1 MTMLNSI
8 RRFYHRSIRRQLILG
23 IALVHAVLMSIFVF
37 DVVNEQ
43 KGLWQQQALESGQA
57 LAYTLAIN
65 SSSWV
70 LANDVEGL
78 HEILQAQTNYPG
90 LHYAMVLSPELKVLA
105 HSDPKNCHCLGRYSN
120 DSLSLSVSERPHRS
134 KVLLQNTD
142 ILEVASPIFFK
153 NSQLIGWVRISVS
166 QQALQNNITLA
177 IYKGLFYTLL
187 AILTGT
193 IFAILIARGLTQGLQ
208 TLVDVAQ
215 QVRGG
220 NLQIRTQMNRH
231 DELGILGNY
240 FNEMLEVI
248 QSSEQQLYKRE
259 ERLELALRGA
269 NDGIWDWQ
277 LHNDSIYVSS
287 RWKQMLGIEETIFDC
302 RFNRWQQHIHPNDLE
317 NMLQDLQKHLRG
329 ETALYENMHR
339 ARHQNGRYLWF
350 LMRGIALRD
359 KDGVAYRVVGT
370 YSDITERKRME
381 EAFLAL
387 AQSTYPELT
396 ALLQRCL
403 TSLTAAYN
411 APYAW
416 IAVFSNAQQTHL
428 KTLAFWKQNHFAE
441 TLSYPVQNAPCAQ
454 ALNLKSTQV
463 IHKLS
468 EGYPDL
474 ELFKRLHIESYVVTP
489 LVSPNTGKN
498 LGIIAVMH
506 QQQLEPSQ
514 WTKLL
519 LEIYAQ
525 RIAFELEREQAGQ
538 SLERAKTEAE
548 IANRAKTE
556 FLAKMSHEIRTP
568 MNGIFGMTELLESTT
583 LDEQQHTYV
592 SIIQESTEKLL
603 EIINDILDFSSLES
617 GHLQFVYEE
626 FDLMHSVEETLK
638 LFRAVAEKKQL
649 ELTYHLNSDVPTYL
663 RGDARRLQQM
673 LSNLLSNAMKFT
685 QQGEVALF
693 ISRVRDLNDKVELR
707 FEVQDSGIG
716 ISPDVQARLFR
727 SFSQADNSLSR
738 QYGGMGLGL
747 MITKHLAN
755 KMGGSIGMRSTQG
768 KGSIFWVNAQ
778 LEKSKNSPLIPTV
791 QALCEQQVIL
801 LDSNKAQSELLRP
814 QLQQWGMKVLW
825 VEHDGERALE
835 RLQQMNLPCQPFVAI
850 VDQAIPPHSNGLTF
864 VQACRADT
872 RLPKFPVILL
882 AEQQEH
888 FSSRELAA
896 LGIVAQLNKPLSL
909 TQLRTRLIHLM
920 HTRQNYLASKEENAD
935 AAQPTT
941 KLMPQ
946 PQIKILIVEDSPLN
960 CDVIYDMLQHLGYQ
974 ADVVHNGQEALERLE
989 VQDYD
994 LVFMDC
1000 EMPVLDGYSATRA
1013 IREREQRE
1021 GKNHT
1026 PIIAL
1031 TAHAM
1036 LEHRIASEE
1045 AGMDDHVTKPLR
1057 LHTLRKVLE
1066 RWAHP
1071 TLGVVIPTSITTLS
1085 LLDYSMV
1092 QELATATGVTL
1103 DKLVQGFNAY
1113 IQQEIHQLMP
1123 LLLAQDFERLRR
1135 SAHRLKGES
1144 LQIGAN
1150 LLGDACKD
1158 LEHAAQQ
1165 QQFAESQ
1172 QALQHLDEILAQFV
1186 QLVEQGQSV

>member
-1 MTMLNSI
+1 
-8 RRFYHRSIRRQLILG
+8 
-23 IALVHAVLMSIFVF
+23 
-37 DVVNEQ
+37 
-43 KGLWQQQALESGQA
+43 
-57 LAYTLAIN
+57 
-65 SSSWV
+65 
-70 LANDVEGL
+70 
-78 HEILQAQTNYPG
+78 
-90 LHYAMVLSPELKVLA
+90 
-105 HSDPKNCHCLGRYSN
+105 
-120 DSLSLSVSERPHRS
+120 
-134 KVLLQNTD
+134 
-142 ILEVASPIFFK
+142 
-153 NSQLIGWVRISVS
+153 
-166 QQALQNNITLA
+166 
-177 IYKGLFYTLL
+177 
-187 AILTGT
+187 
-193 IFAILIARGLTQGLQ
+193 
-208 TLVDVAQ
+208 
-215 QVRGG
+215 
-220 NLQIRTQMNRH
+220 
-231 DELGILGNY
+231 
-240 FNEMLEVI
+240 
-248 QSSEQQLYKRE
+248 
-259 ERLELALRGA
+259 
-269 NDGIWDWQ
+269 
-277 LHNDSIYVSS
+277 
-287 RWKQMLGIEETIFDC
+287 
-302 RFNRWQQHIHPNDLE
+302 
-317 NMLQDLQKHLRG
+317 
-329 ETALYENMHR
+329 
-339 ARHQNGRYLWF
+339 
-350 LMRGIALRD
+350 
-359 KDGVAYRVVGT
+359 
-370 YSDITERKRME
+370 
-381 EAFLAL
+381 
-387 AQSTYPELT
+387 
-396 ALLQRCL
+396 
-403 TSLTAAYN
+403 
-411 APYAW
+411 
-416 IAVFSNAQQTHL
+416 
-428 KTLAFWKQNHFAE
+428 
-441 TLSYPVQNAPCAQ
+441 
-454 ALNLKSTQV
+454 
-463 IHKLS
+463 
-468 EGYPDL
+468 
-474 ELFKRLHIESYVVTP
+474 
-489 LVSPNTGKN
+489 
-498 LGIIAVMH
+498 MH
-506 QQQLEPSQ
+506 QQQLEPPQ

-525 RIAFELEREQAGQ
+525 RIAFELERDHAGQ
-538 SLERAKTEAE
+538 SLQRAKTEAE

-617 GHLQFVYEE
+617 GHLQFVHEE
-626 FDLMHSVEETLK
+626 FDLQHAIDETLK
-638 LFRAVAEKKQL
+638 LFHAVAEKKQL
-649 ELTYHLNSDVPTYL
+649 ELTYHLNTDVPIYL

-747 MITKHLAN
+747 MITKHLAQ

-768 KGSIFWVNAQ
+768 KGSIFWVNAR
-778 LEKSKNSPLIPTV
+778 LEKSKNSPLIPPV
-791 QALCEQQVIL
+791 EALCEQAVII
-801 LDSNKAQSELLRP
+801 LDNNQAQSELLQP

-825 VEHDGERALE
+825 TEHDGECALK
-835 RLQQMNLPCQPFVAI
+835 RLQQDYPCQAFVVI
-850 VDQAIPPHSNGLTF
+850 VAQAIPPHSNGLTF

-872 RLPKFPVILL
+872 HLPKFPVILL
-882 AEQQEH
+882 TEQQEH

-909 TQLRTRLIHLM
+909 TQLRTSLINLM
-920 HTRQNYLASKEENAD
+920 HTRQNYLAMQEGKTT
-935 AAQPTT
+935 AAQPHA
-941 KLMPQ
+941 KSAIQ
-946 PQIKILIVEDSPLN
+946 AQIKILIVEDSPLN

-974 ADVVHNGQEALERLE
+974 ADVVHNGQQALERLE

-1021 GKNHT
+1021 GKNRT

-1036 LEHRIASEE
+1036 LEHRLASEE

-1071 TLGVVIPTSITTLS
+1071 VLGTASLVNTTPS
-1085 LLDYSMV
+1085 LLDENMV
-1092 QELATATGVTL
+1092 QELAAATGVSV

-1113 IQQEIHQLMP
+1113 IQQEIHQLAP
-1123 LLLAQDFERLRR
+1123 LLLAQDFEHLRR

-1150 LLGDACKD
+1150 LLGDACKE

-1172 QALQHLDEILAQFV
+1172 QALQHLDEILTQFMK
-1186 QLVEQGQSV
+1186 LVEQGQSV

>member
-1 MTMLNSI
+1 
-8 RRFYHRSIRRQLILG
+8 
-23 IALVHAVLMSIFVF
+23 MSIFVF

-43 KGLWQQQALESGQA
+43 KGLWQQQALESGHA
-57 LAYTLAIN
+57 LAYTLAVN
-65 SSSWV
+65 SSTWV
-70 LANDVEGL
+70 LGNDVEGL

-90 LHYAMVLSPELKVLA
+90 LRYAMVLSPELKVLA
-105 HSDPKNCHCLGRYSN
+105 HSESKNCACLGRYT
-120 DSLSLSVSERPHRS
+120 DDPLSLSLLKPPYRS
-134 KVLLQNTD
+134 KNLLQNAEV
-142 ILEVASPIFFK
+142 LELASPIFFRE
-153 NSQLIGWVRISVS
+153 NQLIGWVRISVS
-166 QQALQNNITLA
+166 QHQLQQNITEA
-177 IYKGLFYTLL
+177 TYKGLFYTVL

-193 IFAILIARGLTQGLQ
+193 IFAIFIARGLTQGLQ

-220 NLQIRTQMNRH
+220 NLQVRTQMNRH
-231 DELGILGNY
+231 DELGILGND

-277 LHNDSIYVSS
+277 LHNDSMYVSS
-287 RWKQMLGIEETIFDC
+287 RWKQMLGVEETIFDC
-302 RFNRWQQHIHPNDLE
+302 RFSSWQQHIHPSDLE

-339 ARHQNGRYLWF
+339 ARHQSGRYLWF

-359 KDGVAYRVVGT
+359 KDGKAYRVVGT

-387 AQSTYPELT
+387 VQSTFPELT

-403 TSLTAAYN
+403 TSLTSAYN

-428 KTLAFWKQNHFAE
+428 KTLAFWKQNHFADS
-441 TLSYPVQNAPCAQ
+441 LSYPVQNTPCAQ
-454 ALNLKSTQV
+454 ALELKSTQV
-463 IHKLS
+463 IHHVN
-468 EGYPDL
+468 ERYTEL
-474 ELFKRLHIESYVVTP
+474 EIFKRLYIESYIVTP
-489 LVSPNTGKN
+489 LISPNTEKN

-538 SLERAKTEAE
+538 SLQRAKTDAE

-568 MNGIFGMTELLESTT
+568 MNGIFGMTELLESTS

-592 SIIQESTEKLL
+592 AIIQESTEKLL

-617 GHLQFVYEE
+617 GHLQFVHEE
-626 FDLMHSVEETLK
+626 FDLQHSIEETLK
-638 LFRAVAEKKQL
+638 LFQAIAEKKQL
-649 ELTYHLNSDVPTYL
+649 ELSYHLNADVPLYL

-685 QQGEVALF
+685 QQGEVSLF
-693 ISRVRDLNDKVELR
+693 ISRIRDLNDKVELR

-747 MITKHLAN
+747 MITKHLAQ

-768 KGSIFWVNAQ
+768 KGSIFWVNAR
-778 LEKSKNSPLIPTV
+778 LEKSKNSPLIPPV
-791 QALCEQQVIL
+791 EALCEQNVII
-801 LDSNKAQSELLRP
+801 LDSNLVQSELLKP

-825 VEHDGERALE
+825 IEHDGERALQH
-835 RLQQMNLPCQPFVAI
+835 LQRMEFPCQPFVAI
-850 VDQAIPPHSNGLTF
+850 VDQAIPPQSNGLTF
-864 VQACRADT
+864 VHACRADA

-882 AEQQEH
+882 TDQQKN

-896 LGIVAQLNKPLSL
+896 LGVVEQLSKPLSL
-909 TQLRTRLIHLM
+909 TQLRTSLIHLM
-920 HTRQNYLASKEENAD
+920 HTRQNYLATQEENTT
-935 AAQPTT
+935 AAQPTVA
-941 KLMPQ
+941 LSAQ
-946 PQIKILIVEDSPLN
+946 LEIKILIVEDSPLN

-974 ADVVHNGQEALERLE
+974 ADVVHDGQQALDRLAA
-989 VQDYD
+989 QDYD

-1000 EMPVLDGYSATRA
+1000 EMPVLDGYSATRE
-1013 IREREQRE
+1013 IRAREQRE
-1021 GKNHT
+1021 GKKHT
-1026 PIIAL
+1026 PIVAL

-1066 RWAHP
+1066 HWAHP
-1071 TLGVVIPTSITTLS
+1071 ALGTETPACMSTAPS
-1085 LLDYSMV
+1085 LLDEGMV
-1092 QELATATGVTL
+1092 QELATATGVTV

-1113 IQQEIHQLMP
+1113 IQQEIHRLAP
-1123 LLLAQDFERLRR
+1123 LLQAQDFEQLRR

-1150 LLGDACKD
+1150 LLGDACKE

>member
-1 MTMLNSI
+1 MLNSI

-57 LAYTLAIN
+57 LAYTLAVN
-65 SSSWV
+65 SSSWI
-70 LANDVEGL
+70 LGNDVEGL

-90 LHYAMVLSPELKVLA
+90 LRYAMVLSPELKVLA
-105 HSDPKNCHCLGRYSN
+105 HSEAKTCLCLGRYT
-120 DSLSLSVSERPHRS
+120 DDALSLNLLKPPYRS
-134 KVLLQNTD
+134 KTLLHNAD
-142 ILEVASPIFFK
+142 ILELASPVFFRE
-153 NSQLIGWVRISVS
+153 NQLIGWVRISVS
-166 QQALQNNITLA
+166 QAELQHNITQA
-177 IYKGLFYTLL
+177 IYKGLFYTSL

-193 IFAILIARGLTQGLQ
+193 IFAIFLARGLTQGLQ

-220 NLQIRTQMNRH
+220 NLQVRTNMHRH
-231 DELGILGNY
+231 DELGILAND

-277 LHNDSIYVSS
+277 LHNDSMYVSS
-287 RWKQMLGIEETIFDC
+287 RWKQMLGIEEAIFDS
-302 RFNRWQQHIHPNDLE
+302 RFSSWQQHIHPDDLE
-317 NMLQDLQKHLRG
+317 NVLQDLQKHLRG
-329 ETALYENMHR
+329 DTALYENMHR
-339 ARHQNGRYLWF
+339 ARHYSGRYLWF
-350 LMRGIALRD
+350 LIRGIALRD
-359 KDGVAYRVVGT
+359 KEGKAYRVVGT

-387 AQSTYPELT
+387 AQSTFPELT

-403 TSLTAAYN
+403 TSLTSAYN

-428 KTLAFWKQNHFAE
+428 KTLAFWKQNHFADS
-441 TLSYPVQNAPCAQ
+441 LSYPVQNTPCAQ

-463 IHKLS
+463 IHHVS
-468 EGYPDL
+468 ERYP
-474 ELFKRLHIESYVVTP
+474 ESEIFKRLHIESYVVTP
-489 LVSPNTGKN
+489 LISPNTGKN

-514 WTKLL
+514 WTRLL

-525 RIAFELEREQAGQ
+525 RVAFELEREQAGQ
-538 SLERAKTEAE
+538 SLQRAKTDAE

-568 MNGIFGMTELLESTT
+568 MNGIFGMTELLESTS

-617 GHLQFVYEE
+617 GHLQFVHEE
-626 FDLMHSVEETLK
+626 FDLQNTVEETLK
-638 LFRAVAEKKQL
+638 LFHAVAEKKQL
-649 ELTYHLNSDVPTYL
+649 ELTYHLNADVPIYL

-693 ISRVRDLNDKVELR
+693 ISRVRDLSDNIELR

-747 MITKHLAN
+747 MITKHLAQ

-768 KGSIFWVNAQ
+768 KGSIFWVSAR
-778 LEKSKNSPLIPTV
+778 LEKSKNSSLIPPV
-791 QALCEQQVIL
+791 EVLCEQQVII
-801 LDSNKAQSELLRP
+801 LDSNPVQSELLQP

-825 VEHDGERALE
+825 VENDSEHALQ
-835 RLQQMNLPCQPFVAI
+835 RLQQMAFPCQPFVAI
-850 VDQAIPPHSNGLTF
+850 VDQAIPPHRNGLTF
-864 VQACRADT
+864 VQACRADAQI
-872 RLPKFPVILL
+872 PKFPVILL
-882 AEQQEH
+882 TEQPC
-888 FSSRELAA
+888 SSRELAA

-909 TQLRTRLIHLM
+909 TQLRSNLIHLM
-920 HTRQNYLASKEENAD
+920 HTRQNYLATQEENSVV
-935 AAQPTT
+935 AQPTAQLT
-941 KLMPQ
+941 PQ
-946 PQIKILIVEDSPLN
+946 PQVKILIVEDSPLN

-974 ADVVHNGQEALERLE
+974 ADVVHNGQLALDRLE

-1013 IREREQRE
+1013 IRAREQRE

-1071 TLGVVIPTSITTLS
+1071 VAVVDTIATAPVCTASS
-1085 LLDYSMV
+1085 LLDEGMV
-1092 QELATATGVTL
+1092 QELATATGVSV

-1113 IQQEIHQLMP
+1113 IQQEIHQLAP
-1123 LLLAQDFERLRR
+1123 LLQAQDFEHLRR
-1135 SAHRLKGES
+1135 AAHRLKGES

-1150 LLGDACKD
+1150 LLGDACKE
-1158 LEHAAQQ
+1158 LEQAAQQ
-1165 QQFAESQ
+1165 QLVAESQ
-1172 QALQHLDEILAQFV
+1172 QALQHVDEILAQFV